1 MAHMQKDEKGG
12 HMISRILV
20 PTDGSKTAQKAARY
34 AVDLAKQLKASIIV
48 LSVFD
53 WASFVGSVSAA
64 SFAGPEVLNPIEDS
78 LQEAAKKHA
87 GAVKRMCDKDG
98 VQSKTVLTTGHPV
111 DDIVREAKKSKVDL
125 IVMGS
130 HGRSALAA
138 AVLGSVAYGV
148 IHRDMKT
155 PVLVV
160 KR

>member
-1 MAHMQKDEKGG
+1 
-12 HMISRILV
+12 MISRILV

-34 AVDLAKQLKASIIV
+34 AVDLAKQVKASIIV

-53 WASFVGSVSAA
+53 WALMVDSVSAA
-64 SFAGPEVLNPIEDS
+64 SLAGPHALDPLENS
-78 LQEAAKKHA
+78 LEEAAKKHA
-87 GAVKRMCDKDG
+87 EAVKKLCDKQG
-98 VQSKTVLTTGHPV
+98 VGSKTILTTGHPV
-111 DDIVREAKKSKVDL
+111 DEIVKEAEKSKADL

-148 IHRDMKT
+148 IHRDIGT

>member
-1 MAHMQKDEKGG
+1 
-12 HMISRILV
+12 MISRILV

-34 AVDLAKQLKASIIV
+34 AVDLAKQLKASMVI
-48 LSVFD
+48 LSVLD
-53 WASFVGSVSAA
+53 WASFVGSISAA
-64 SFAGPEVLNPIEDS
+64 SFAGPEALNPIETF
-78 LQEAAKKHA
+78 LREAAEKHA
-87 GAVKRMCDKDG
+87 EAVKRMCDKNG
-98 VQSKTVLTTGHPV
+98 VQSRTVLTTGHPV
-111 DDIVREAKKSKVDL
+111 DDIVEEAKKSKADL

-148 IHRDMKT
+148 LHRDVKT

>member
-1 MAHMQKDEKGG
+1 MRKDERGG

-34 AVDLAKQLKASIIV
+34 AVDLAKELKASIIV

-53 WASFVGSVSAA
+53 WTSFIGSISAA
-64 SFAGPEVLNPIEDS
+64 SFAGPEALNPIESS

-87 GAVKRMCDKDG
+87 EAVKRVCDKQG
-98 VQSKTVLTTGHPV
+98 VQSKTVITTGHPV
-111 DDIVREAKKSKVDL
+111 DDIVQEAKRSKADL